1 MRRLVTFGALLF
13 CVTTARMHAQVI
25 EKPVAFDNAGLL
37 TVVTPSI
44 ADRAGLRPPTWPV
57 SGEFSE
63 ARLFT
68 TDDMSFILTVTRQSG
83 VVERYN
89 LSAADRDAI
98 RASVSLLP
106 REMLSP
112 RNDARNAFIRNQT
125 LLGLGVY
132 GPAFA
137 GAIGDNAG
145 AATAGYLVVA
155 GGTFFA
161 ASELSRRMFISR
173 AQNDLSTN
181 TGLNGA
187 LTGAGLVYILHGGNN
202 SQWAGAFVG
211 GLGGTALGLAAGRGM
226 TESEAVGAG
235 FGSDVGALIAFG
247 VAEAGK
253 GESPSSSF
261 CTYPPSLPPG
271 VPSCRDRT
279 YRGEVA
285 TIIAAGLIGYPL
297 GFLYPRNAMY
307 NVTPGDI
314 QTLWTT
320 AVLGGLAGAAL
331 LPESPKRRTA
341 FTVVTAGGI
350 LGIVAGDRF
359 LVRRLDHSRTDA
371 ARLSLGTTAGMLM
384 GAGVAALVDKDFR
397 NPRTVFALATAG
409 GIAGLIATEHYISP
423 GADAGRGRIQLG
435 FNPASIPML
444 LSRAPGNYPL
454 FNVRF

>member
-1 MRRLVTFGALLF
+1 MRRLVTFSALLF

-37 TVVTPSI
+37 TIVTPSI
-44 ADRAGLRPPTWPV
+44 ADRAGLRPPAWPV

-68 TDDMSFILTVTRQSG
+68 TDDMSFVLTVTRRSG

-98 RASVSLLP
+98 RGSVSLLP
-106 REMLSP
+106 REMLRP

-137 GAIGDNAG
+137 GAVGNNAG

-187 LTGAGLVYILHGGNN
+187 LTGAGLVYILHGENN

-211 GLGGTALGLAAGRGM
+211 GLGGTALGLAVGRGM

-235 FGSDVGALIAFG
+235 FGSDVGALIALG

-253 GESPSSSF
+253 GESRSSSF
-261 CTYPPSLPPG
+261 CTLPPSG
-271 VPSCRDRT
+271 IPSCRDRT

-285 TIIAAGLIGYPL
+285 TIIVSGLIGYPL
-297 GFLYPRNAMY
+297 GFLYPRNATY

-320 AVLGGLAGAAL
+320 AALGGLAGAAFL
-331 LPESPKRRTA
+331 HDSPKRRTA

-359 LVRRLDHSRTDA
+359 LVRRLDHSRTA
-371 ARLSLGTTAGMLM
+371 AGRLMLGTGAGALM
-384 GAGVAALVDKDFR
+384 GFGVAALVDKDFK
-397 NPRTVFALATAG
+397 NPQTVFALGTVG
-409 GIAGLIATEHYISP
+409 GIAGLIATEYYMSP
-423 GADAGRGRIQLG
+423 GADAGRGGIQLG

-444 LSRAPGNYPL
+444 VSRAPGNYPL